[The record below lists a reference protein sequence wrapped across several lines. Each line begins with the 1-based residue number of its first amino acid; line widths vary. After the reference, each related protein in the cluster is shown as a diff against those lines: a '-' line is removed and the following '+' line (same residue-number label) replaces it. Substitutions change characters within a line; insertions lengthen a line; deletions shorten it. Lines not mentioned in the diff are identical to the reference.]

1 MPTTRIDKKFLMLL
15 TILLVFGL
23 VMLISASGPVA
34 FQKFGDSYW
43 YVKHQL
49 FYGFL
54 PGIALFFLF
63 SYIDYRVWR
72 RFARPLFFF
81 SLVLLLLVF
90 VPGMSADWGTS
101 KSWIGFGGLSFQP
114 AEVIKLT
121 LLLFLADWLAKCDR
135 EEIIDLH
142 HGLLPFLLILCLV
155 AFLVILQPDLGSL
168 SIIVALSVIVF
179 FLSGARW
186 LHLIGL
192 VMGGLIVMGV
202 LIKSAPYRAARLMT
216 FLQPE
221 LDPLGVGYHINQSF
235 LAIGSG
241 GLFGLGLGHSRQKY
255 MYLPEVIGD
264 SIFAV
269 IAEELGFIL
278 ILVIFILLIGFIWR
292 LTQIASNAQDG
303 FAFLFVAGVA
313 GWMFSQ
319 ILLNIGSMIGLF
331 PMTGLPLPLISY
343 GGTALSVSLSA
354 MGIVANITRHS
365 KRSVNKAGLSN

>member
-1 MPTTRIDKKFLMLL
+1 
-15 TILLVFGL
+15 
-23 VMLISASGPVA
+23 
-34 FQKFGDSYW
+34 
-43 YVKHQL
+43 
-49 FYGFL
+49 
-54 PGIALFFLF
+54 
-63 SYIDYRVWR
+63 
-72 RFARPLFFF
+72 
-81 SLVLLLLVF
+81 
-90 VPGMSADWGTS
+90 
-101 KSWIGFGGLSFQP
+101 
-114 AEVIKLT
+114 
-121 LLLFLADWLAKCDR
+121 
-135 EEIIDLH
+135 
-142 HGLLPFLLILCLV
+142 
-155 AFLVILQPDLGSL
+155 
-168 SIIVALSVIVF
+168 
-179 FLSGARW
+179 
-186 LHLIGL
+186 
-192 VMGGLIVMGV
+192 
-202 LIKSAPYRAARLMT
+202 MT